1 MWVVADKMSL
11 PPALESEFKLVEE
24 LPADKVFQCY
34 HVKERKSK
42 RTKEL
47 VLRSLP
53 ASLNDNQEVIDEFHS
68 FFLKL
73 SNLTNRSH
81 IPIVYSVSG
90 TIGGPVYVL
99 EQYVSGVSLTEY
111 IEKQRNSETFIND
124 LTEIVVRVCEA
135 LHFAHQKDIFHC
147 CITPDDILIDPD
159 NPKEVKL
166 VGFEAQILIK
176 TGHVAAI
183 SESLR
188 KFLAPEI
195 LSGGVIN
202 RFCDI
207 YSLAVA
213 LSEACPEISLWNNL
227 LAKSRS
233 TDPTQRSS
241 SAREIGRE
249 LRKLADTSNKHVAE
263 NESGTLITGGLNPVL
278 TIKTDPTGAEVKIN
292 GNKLGVTSASGL
304 MTTWKPGTI
313 LEIKKPGYATEALDL
328 SAPPD
333 NTEILVKL
341 HSALTLYTNPW
352 GASVKVNGELL
363 GTTTYKGLTVP
374 WDKGEI
380 VIEKD
385 GYNPGHLLY
394 HTPPPDGDV
403 SLELKPLTMI
413 TPFLDRRRLQLLG
426 YGMAG
431 LAVILLVI
439 LIFGRSQNQDYD
451 KRVSE
456 LQTQIKTKDAE
467 IEMLT
472 KDKLSEQRVKDDVE
486 SQLSNLQTQINQKDN
501 EISRL
506 TRTDHEKLQS
516 QTELQK
522 QLSDL
527 RNQLRDKENDIA
539 RLKTAPSQPTVA
551 TGRTNYTPWLRGALW
566 NACHGGNV
574 EEVKK
579 LLRQGADP
587 NSKMEVS
594 GRTPLIIA
602 VDKNYDAVV
611 RVLLESGADSRLQ
624 DSDGWVPADYAR
636 LRNNQVILNLLH
648 TYKWGS

>member
-1 MWVVADKMSL
+1 MPL
-11 PPALESEFKLVEE
+11 PPALESEFELVEE
-24 LPADKVFQCY
+24 LPAGKFFQCY
-34 HVKERKSK
+34 HVKERKAK
-42 RTKEL
+42 KPREL
-47 VLRSLP
+47 LLRVLP
-53 ASLNDNQEVIDEFHS
+53 ASFNDNQSVIDDFHG

-73 SNLTNRSH
+73 SHLTNRSN
-81 IPIVYSVSG
+81 IPIVYSVAG
-90 TIGGPVYVL
+90 AIGGPVYVL
-99 EQYVSGVSLTEY
+99 EQYVSGVSLQEY
-111 IEKQRNSETFIND
+111 IESHRGSRILIDD
-124 LTEIVVRVCEA
+124 LTEVVVRVCEA
-135 LHFAHQKDIFHC
+135 LHFAHQKEICHC
-147 CITPDDILIDPD
+147 CITPDDILIDPE
-159 NPKEVKL
+159 NPRKVKL
-166 VGFEAQILIK
+166 VGFGAQILIK
-176 TGHVAAI
+176 TGHLDAI

-202 RFCDI
+202 RCCDI

-213 LSEACPEISLWNNL
+213 LSEACSEIGLRRNL
-227 LAKSRS
+227 LARCQSK
-233 TDPTQRSS
+233 DPSQRPL
-241 SAREIGRE
+241 SAREFGRE
-249 LRKLADTSNKHVAE
+249 LRKLADTANEPVVA
-263 NESGTLITGGLNPVL
+263 NESGALVTGGLNPVL
-278 TIKTDPTGAEVKIN
+278 TIKTDPTDAEVKAN
-292 GNKLGVTSASGL
+292 GIKLGFTTASGL

-313 LEIKKPGYATEALDL
+313 LEIRKTGYSTETLDL
-328 SAPPD
+328 TAPPD
-333 NTEILVKL
+333 NTEIIVKL
-341 HSALTLYTNPW
+341 NSAVTIYTNPW

-363 GTTTYKGLTVP
+363 GITTYKGLTIP

-385 GYNPGHLLY
+385 GYNPQHFSY
-394 HTPPPDGDV
+394 HAPPSDGDV
-403 SLELKPLTMI
+403 SLELKPLKPI

-426 YGMAG
+426 YGLSG
-431 LAVILLVI
+431 LVVVLLVI
-439 LIFGRSQNQDYD
+439 LIFGRSQNQDYE

-456 LQTQIKTKDAE
+456 LQTQLMAKDAA

-527 RNQLRDKENDIA
+527 RNQLRDKENDIG

-574 EEVKK
+574 EEVRK

-602 VDKNYDAVV
+602 VDKNHDAVV